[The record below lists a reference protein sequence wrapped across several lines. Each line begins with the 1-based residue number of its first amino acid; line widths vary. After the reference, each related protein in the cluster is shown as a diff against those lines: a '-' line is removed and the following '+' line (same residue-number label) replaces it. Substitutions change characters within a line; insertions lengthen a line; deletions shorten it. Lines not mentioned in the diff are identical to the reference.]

1 MDFAEYIKQMRD
13 THNARIA
20 AIKEAHEDALINLV
34 ETKPS
39 LPCGPLSPLLTPMML
54 KKDLEKNLGS
64 LYSAKLRYPED
75 KDSIMDEIQSLEEH
89 LDMVN
94 EYIDDLEKHNAK
106 VEETNAEF
114 EQAISHAED
123 DWHDLKYL
131 IADWVGIDNLRM
143 MRNHTDGW
151 MDFYNK
157 IQHEAYKAQ
166 KQRYETCKRK
176 TGFKAGDRD
185 FINLHKEVNQDM
197 IDKWI
202 NLSYYR
208 DSLCELIEM
217 LDPSDP
223 DLGTD
228 YIAAA

>member
-1 MDFAEYIKQMRD
+1 MDFRAYYHQMRD
-13 THNARIA
+13 AHNAHIA
-20 AIKEAHEDALINLV
+20 AIKQARDDALLNLA
-34 ETKPS
+34 ETKPVPPFPENPF
-39 LPCGPLSPLLTPMML
+39 LPLPLLRS
-54 KKDLEKNLGS
+54 DLEKNIGS
-64 LYSAKLRYPED
+64 LYAAALNNPED
-75 KDSIMDEIQSLEEH
+75 KDSIMDEIQRLEEH
-89 LDMVN
+89 IEMVD
-94 EYIDDLEKHNAK
+94 EYITDLNNHNAK
-106 VEETNAEF
+106 VKETNAEF
-114 EQAISHAED
+114 DQAIFHAED

-131 IADWVGIDNLRM
+131 IADNIGIDNLRH

-166 KQRYETCKRK
+166 KERYETCKRK
-176 TGFKAGDRD
+176 TGFKPGDRD

-217 LDPSDP
+217 LDSNDP